1 MVHLKTHLICFI
13 LISFETSYG
22 KMTAG
27 IMFAHCKNIS
37 VVLLYFL
44 KKKNLGVVVPYLFVD
59 FKKSDTKEMTKCGS
73 ILVSSDLLQKVFV
86 SSNNTAPPCRV
97 EG

>member
-1 MVHLKTHLICFI
+1 
-13 LISFETSYG
+13 
-22 KMTAG
+22 
-27 IMFAHCKNIS
+27 MFAHCKNIS

-44 KKKNLGVVVPYLFVD
+44 NKNLGVVVPYLFVD
-59 FKKSDTKEMTKCGS
+59 FKNSDTKEMTKCGS
-73 ILVSSDLLQKVFV
+73 ILVSSDSLQKAFV